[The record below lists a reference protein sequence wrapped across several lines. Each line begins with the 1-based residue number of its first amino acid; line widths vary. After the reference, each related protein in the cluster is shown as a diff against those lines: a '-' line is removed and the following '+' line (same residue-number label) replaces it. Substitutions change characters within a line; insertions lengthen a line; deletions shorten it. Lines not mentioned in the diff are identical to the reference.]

1 MTALIGIAARSAWN
15 RRGNL
20 LLMVLAIA
28 LSTALLLGV
37 ERLRQQVRGSFAQSV
52 SGTDLIVGARG
63 NPLQLVLYT
72 VFRIGQVDGNIS
84 WQSVQRLANHPL
96 VAWTVPVSLGDS
108 HRGFPVLATTTA
120 YFEHFRYG
128 DHRPLR
134 IEQGH
139 RFDGLFDA
147 VIGAEVAHRL
157 GYRLGDQIA
166 LSHGESE
173 PGQSDHGNPH
183 HGQSDDGHDA
193 ASGKHERRHEHR
205 GADHGDK
212 PFTVV
217 GILARTGTPVD
228 RTVHIGMEAMQ
239 AIHLDFQGGARLPG
253 MAIPPE
259 YVRRFDLTPKSA
271 TAVLVGLKLRSR
283 VFTLQREIAEDTREP
298 LTAVLPGVAL
308 DTLWDTVRT
317 AETTMRAISAMV
329 AVVGLAGL
337 ASSILAAL
345 GARRRELAI
354 LRAAGARPR
363 DIVALVAMEGMMLML
378 CGASAGVLLLTAA
391 SGLFSGW
398 LEASLGVALPF
409 AWPTMAEL
417 PTLLALILAGFLA
430 SLLPAWRAYRLS
442 LADGLNPRL

>member
-28 LSTALLLGV
+28 LATALLLGV
-37 ERLRQQVRGSFAQSV
+37 ERLRQQVRSSFAQSV

-72 VFRIGQVDGNIS
+72 VFRIGQVDGTVS

-120 YFEHFRYG
+120 YFDHFRYG

-134 IEQGH
+134 IEQGR
-139 RFDGLFDA
+139 RFEGLFDA
-147 VIGAEVAHRL
+147 VIGTEVADRL

-166 LSHGESE
+166 LA
-173 PGQSDHGNPH
+173 
-183 HGQSDDGHDA
+183 HGQADHAHDA
-193 ASGKHERRHEHR
+193 ESDAHGHGHQPQ

-308 DTLWDTVRT
+308 DTLWETIRT

-363 DIVALVAMEGMMLML
+363 DIVALLAIEGMMLML
-378 CGASAGVLLLTAA
+378 LGTVAGVVLLTAV
-391 SGLFSGW
+391 SGILGGW
-398 LEASLGVALPF
+398 LDARLGVTLPF

-417 PTLLALILAGFLA
+417 PTLAALILAGFVA

-442 LADGLNPRL
+442 LADGLNPRI

>member
-1 MTALIGIAARSAWN
+1 MIALAGIAARSAWN

-37 ERLRQQVRGSFAQSV
+37 ERVRQQVRSSFAQSV

-63 NPLQLVLYT
+63 NPLQLVMYT
-72 VFRIGQVDGNIS
+72 VFRIGGVDGNVS
-84 WQSVQRLANHPL
+84 WQSVQRLASHPL
-96 VAWTVPVSLGDS
+96 VAWTVPISLGDS
-108 HRGFPVLATTTA
+108 HRGFPVLATTTG
-120 YFEHFRYG
+120 YFQHYRHG
-128 DHRPLR
+128 DHRRLR
-134 IEQGH
+134 IAQGR
-139 RFDGLFDA
+139 RFDSLFDA
-147 VIGAEVAHRL
+147 VIGAEVARRL

-166 LSHGESE
+166 LSHGQSE
-173 PGQSDHGNPH
+173 LGHAGRHDEDH
-183 HGQSDDGHDA
+183 DHD
-193 ASGKHERRHEHR
+193 HEHPR
-205 GADHGDK
+205 EHADHGDK
-212 PFTVV
+212 PFTIV
-217 GILARTGTPVD
+217 GILAPTGTPVD
-228 RTVHIGMEAMQ
+228 RTIHIGMEAMQ
-239 AIHLDFQGGARLPG
+239 ALHLDFQGGARLPG
-253 MAIPPE
+253 MAIPRE

-308 DTLWDTVRT
+308 DSLWDTIRT
-317 AETTMRAISAMV
+317 GETAMRAISAMV

-363 DIVALVAMEGMMLML
+363 EIVALLAMEGMMLML
-378 CGASAGVLLLTAA
+378 LGAFAGVALLTAA

-398 LEASLGVALPF
+398 LEARLGVALPF

-417 PTLLALILAGFLA
+417 PTLAALILAGFLA

-442 LADGLNPRL
+442 LVDGLNPRI